1 MYIQPDM
8 INPSSSRGVNRFGHP
23 KSINPNIE
31 PWLHPY
37 LKAKKMN
44 YVFEK
49 HHMLGLFIQI

>member
-31 PWLHPY
+31 PWLHSY
-37 LKAKKMN
+37 LKAKKN
-44 YVFEK
+44 ELCF
-49 HHMLGLFIQI
+49 